1 MRKNEQIHFFSEFYV
16 QPDAYDLIDL
26 INKKILPF
34 FCEKMKRHEETIDPD
49 SPRDYLDYL
58 ILDAQEND
66 QIGFIT
72 IAWTL
77 LALYVAGSDT
87 LATTMRWLCLNLTE
101 FPKIQGQ
108 GLVNTFNQFVKLQPV

>member
-1 MRKNEQIHFFSEFYV
+1 MNKFIFFSEFYV
-16 QPDAYDLIDL
+16 QPDAYDLTDL